1 VRNRNSILFVQPDYH
16 CSFFYRDEFR
26 KLGWKADIFA
36 GPSYPENLLYSK
48 EDLLRVPCLRA
59 NRLKAIRFL
68 NRIIKIFWWMTKF
81 WQYRFHLYYGR
92 PPQFI
97 YKSLGL
103 IHLLGKDFLL
113 ELSLSK
119 LFGVTLIYLP
129 SGCLDFSTKDRWQ
142 KFDNGNVCGN
152 CGYYDRCDDEVN
164 SLNFNRIRRYFT
176 FGIESCTPFFSD
188 EFKQSFRKW
197 KVIDLSLWHPNL
209 AVPSE
214 HQLPN
219 TDKIRILHSAYLTKS
234 GRDWQGRNIKGSPF
248 VLEAIDQL
256 KVEGYPVEY
265 FYVQNK
271 PANQMRFYQVQ
282 ADIVVE
288 QLIYGWWGSTGVETM
303 ALGKP
308 VVCYIRPSWKDFFLK
323 TFPEYDGI
331 PVVEADTKTI
341 YEVLRKLVVD
351 AEYRKNKGIESRRFA
366 ESHFDPRNNTKK
378 LIQTLKGL

>member
-1 VRNRNSILFVQPDYH
+1 
-16 CSFFYRDEFR
+16 
-26 KLGWKADIFA
+26 
-36 GPSYPENLLYSK
+36 
-48 EDLLRVPCLRA
+48 
-59 NRLKAIRFL
+59 
-68 NRIIKIFWWMTKF
+68 M
-81 WQYRFHLYYGR
+81 
-92 PPQFI
+92 
-97 YKSLGL
+97 
-103 IHLLGKDFLL
+103 
-113 ELSLSK
+113 
-119 LFGVTLIYLP
+119 
-129 SGCLDFSTKDRWQ
+129 
-142 KFDNGNVCGN
+142 
-152 CGYYDRCDDEVN
+152 
-164 SLNFNRIRRYFT
+164 
-176 FGIESCTPFFSD
+176 
-188 EFKQSFRKW
+188 
-197 KVIDLSLWHPNL
+197 SLWHPNL
-209 AVPSE
+209 AVPPE

-256 KVEGYPVEY
+256 KAEGHPVEY

-282 ADIVVE
+282 SDIVVE

-323 TFPEYDGI
+323 TFPEYDGL

-378 LIQTLKGL
+378 LIQTLKVL